1 MADEAFSATS
11 AAVVEPTKHPETD
24 VDAMTRKIEDE
35 VTSAFS
41 GLSSWWSSM
50 NKQSQSK
57 LKAARSHVEEQ
68 GGFLAYVKQGVAK
81 IDESME
87 QSSQQAR
94 ARNRNASQPVEL
106 GDTFELADEPD
117 PVPRDKGKGVDR
129 QLEADTS
136 GIESIKS
143 GAWAS
148 LQRLAHLPKV
158 QQLQDQLAN
167 VTHSNADSASTLNFQ
182 RILQDAEALVS
193 KYVHDGEKMARDV
206 SQDLRGLLDD
216 VVRVVPPDQKFSAYD
231 SGKDEPI
238 ETQPALGKDT
248 SNMPRQQIH
257 TLEDPDDFVWDDDEI
272 ESEPVELVE
281 RAMAPV
287 SEQDQQ
293 DDRVALSKDLESSS
307 PTSSS
312 ITGKHPSTQEQSPEM
327 QEPATIQDASASSA
341 EAHHA
346 ISSFEPHQTLTS
358 PVNTFP
364 TSTEHDSD
372 SDWE

>member
-1 MADEAFSATS
+1 MADEALSATS

-24 VDAMTRKIEDE
+24 ADALTRKIEDE
-35 VTSAFS
+35 VTNAFG
-41 GLSSWWSSM
+41 GLSSWWSSV
-50 NKQSQSK
+50 NKQ

-68 GGFLAYVKQGVAK
+68 GGFLAYVKQGVAR

-87 QSSQQAR
+87 QSSQKAR

-117 PVPRDKGKGVDR
+117 PVPLDKGKGVERD
-129 QLEADTS
+129 LEPVAS

-158 QQLQDQLAN
+158 QQLQDQLAT
-167 VTHSNADSASTLNFQ
+167 VTHSNSDSASALNFQ

-216 VVRVVPPDQKFSAYD
+216 VVKVVPPDQKLSAYD
-231 SGKDEPI
+231 SERDDPM
-238 ETQPALGKDT
+238 ETQPAL
-248 SNMPRQQIH
+248 SNDITNTPSQHIH

-272 ESEPVELVE
+272 DSEPVKLVE

-287 SEQDQQ
+287 TEQDQHHDQ
-293 DDRVALSKDLESSS
+293 SGLSKDLENSGLHD
-307 PTSSS
+307 SS
-312 ITGKHPSTQEQSPEM
+312 ITAKGSGAQEQSPEN
-327 QEPATIQDASASSA
+327 QGSATIQHTTASSA
-341 EAHHA
+341 ETDTAN
-346 ISSFEPHQTLTS
+346 SSSEPHHISTS
-358 PVNTFP
+358 LVNSFP